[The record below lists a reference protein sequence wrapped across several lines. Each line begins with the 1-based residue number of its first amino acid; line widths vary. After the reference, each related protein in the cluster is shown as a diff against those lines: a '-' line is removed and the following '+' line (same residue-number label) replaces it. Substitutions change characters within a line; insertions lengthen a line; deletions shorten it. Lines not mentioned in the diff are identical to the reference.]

1 MQEIPTR
8 IQPGTLNK
16 QEVIARE
23 RGIDVV
29 KRLIRQVNR
38 GGCVDEFLGDQV
50 VIFMALAVGGIV
62 PKTVNSDKERGQVN
76 GVVGPAE
83 GETRKCEVLVGR
95 VSLHAETAMR
105 IAEVMIPDIE
115 FITEKRDVGEVIVCQ
130 RKEGTK

>member
-16 QEVIARE
+16 QEIIARE

-29 KRLIRQVNR
+29 KRLIKQIDR
-38 GGCVDEFLGDQV
+38 GGCVDEFLADQM

-62 PKTVNSDKERGQVN
+62 PKTVDSDANSGAVN
-76 GVVGPAE
+76 GVISWGE
-83 GETRKCEVLVGR
+83 GEARKCEVLVGR

-130 RKEGTK
+130 RKQGTK

>member
-16 QEVIARE
+16 QEIIARE

-29 KRLIRQVNR
+29 KRLIRQVDR
-38 GGCVDEFLGDQV
+38 GGCVDEFLADQM

-62 PKTVNSDKERGQVN
+62 PKTADSNKESMEVN
-76 GVVGPAE
+76 GVAGVGE
-83 GETRKCEVLVGR
+83 GEPRKCEVLVGR

-130 RKEGTK
+130 RKQGTK